1 MRSFFITPVPP
12 FGDQQS
18 AIGAHRRQHTFAKAL
33 GTLSSSMDLVRFA
46 VPEDIARCDTAR
58 LEFNFSQDWGCQ
70 VDAKLI
76 PVRQC
81 QETAWQHYGA
91 GITSIREQPGYHHYA
106 GPSQIRAVAEH
117 LGKQPDVVFVFGFS
131 AMVALSRS
139 EERTARMLFDLN
151 DIEHNMRLRTPMT
164 PPFWLGKP
172 IYYTHIPAILA
183 AAFQATRRSRAT
195 FVCSDEDA
203 RHLRRLSFG
212 RGVTVVPN
220 SLRDLVVNPRELH
233 EA

>member
-1 MRSFFITPVPP
+1 
-12 FGDQQS
+12 
-18 AIGAHRRQHTFAKAL
+18 
-33 GTLSSSMDLVRFA
+33 
-46 VPEDIARCDTAR
+46 
-58 LEFNFSQDWGCQ
+58 
-70 VDAKLI
+70 
-76 PVRQC
+76 
-81 QETAWQHYGA
+81 
-91 GITSIREQPGYHHYA
+91 
-106 GPSQIRAVAEH
+106 
-117 LGKQPDVVFVFGFS
+117 VFVFGFS